1 MQSLMK
7 VFKTN
12 DLMQSLTKVFKTNG
26 TSQPSDNGSSSVLFR
41 RGWSVRKL
49 WILSIIGVAGI
60 GLDAIFHT
68 LDSGTPL
75 TIIFDGVDFSTGQ
88 WVLTTSQE
96 IAWISWVGHITFL
109 TAFAML
115 VVLPKLFFANSQTSQ
130 APDRRNWAILKE
142 GRSIKQLWMIGMI
155 GVAGMALDVAFH
167 TLQDGSVVQVVLNG
181 ADNPDLRIAALALS
195 AHILF
200 LGAFSLL
207 IFLPKILF
215 ATNLAKAEQITR

>member
-7 VFKTN
+7 LFKT
-12 DLMQSLTKVFKTNG
+12 MG
-26 TSQPSDNGSSSVLFR
+26 TSQSSDNRGSLVLFR
-41 RGWSVRKL
+41 RGWSIRKL

-88 WVLTTSQE
+88 WVLTSSQE
-96 IAWISWVGHITFL
+96 IAWLSWVGHITFL
-109 TAFAML
+109 TAFALL
-115 VVLPKLFFANSQTSQ
+115 VVLPKLFFANTQTFQ

-142 GRSIKQLWMIGMI
+142 GRSVKQLWMIGMV

-167 TLQDGSVVQVVLNG
+167 TLQDGSIDQVLLNG

-215 ATNLAKAEQITR
+215 ATSQAKAEPITR

>member
-7 VFKTN
+7 LFKT
-12 DLMQSLTKVFKTNG
+12 KR
-26 TSQPSDNGSSSVLFR
+26 TSESSDNRASLVLFR
-41 RGWSVRKL
+41 RGWSIRKL

-88 WVLTTSQE
+88 WVLTSSQE
-96 IAWISWVGHITFL
+96 IAWLSWAGHITFL
-109 TAFAML
+109 TAFALL
-115 VVLPKLFFANSQTSQ
+115 VVLPKLFFANPQTFQ

-142 GRSIKQLWMIGMI
+142 GRSVKQLWMIGMV

-167 TLQDGSVVQVVLNG
+167 TLQDGSVDQVLLNG

-215 ATNLAKAEQITR
+215 ATNRPMAPITQ

>member
-60 GLDAIFHT
+60 GLDAVFHT

>member
-7 VFKTN
+7 LFKTN
-12 DLMQSLTKVFKTNG
+12 R
-26 TSQPSDNGSSSVLFR
+26 TSQSSDDNRGSPVLFR

-60 GLDAIFHT
+60 GLDAVFHT

-109 TAFAML
+109 TAFALL

-130 APDRRNWAILKE
+130 APNGRNWAILKE

-167 TLQDGSVVQVVLNG
+167 TLQDGSIVQVVLNG
-181 ADNPDLRIAALALS
+181 ADNPDLRIAALALA

-215 ATNLAKAEQITR
+215 ATNQAKAQPITR